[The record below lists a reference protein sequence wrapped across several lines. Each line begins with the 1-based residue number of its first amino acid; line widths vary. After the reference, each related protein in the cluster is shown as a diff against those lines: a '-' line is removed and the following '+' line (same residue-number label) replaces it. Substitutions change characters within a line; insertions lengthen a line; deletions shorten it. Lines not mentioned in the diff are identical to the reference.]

1 MDANLDPDL
10 DTILSLGRRSFL
22 TVIAPNILDI
32 CTDVK
37 MLILALTETL
47 ATRTSEEIICLDG
60 FRVLCDY
67 FLIPETEK

>member
-47 ATRTSEEIICLDG
+47 ATRTSEEIICLALG
-60 FRVLCDY
+60 
-67 FLIPETEK
+67 